1 MKPVS
6 LVPFLLAYLLGI
18 PFAFTQP
25 SELCFL
31 LVFFGAFW
39 CTYCWKFRGDPW
51 YFLLIIGFFL
61 LGLGRGNLQLILP
74 KKHYSHFVNPQAEN
88 QFIVRFTQAL
98 NNHRF
103 DHRYYGEVLWTN
115 THKSEGKILVSIN
128 KNIPVEVM
136 VGEEYQYRGR
146 LHPMEKPKNPFD
158 FDYAKHLKQQGIY
171 HHLRIKDSSRVLLH
185 QKNPS
190 LLQRL
195 NRLLT
200 LKIENSGWKIPT
212 QQIIKTMVLGQRNTL
227 ESDTR
232 KSYADTGVIHLFAI
246 SGLHIGLLMV
256 FFQWLFQPLRYLPHG
271 SILQHIMVL
280 ALLWSYA
287 FMVGAS
293 ASVLR
298 AVTLFSSFQLAKL
311 SHRKPPTAYMV
322 LLSMGVLLTV
332 NPRYIFQLGFQM
344 SYLAV
349 FGILFFQPLMEIRWS
364 TKICRWFWT
373 LTTVSLSAQLAV
385 APLSIYHFHQ
395 FPGLFLLSNWILIP
409 FVGFFLYS
417 CIGCLIYLLFFPLPG
432 GLIVGMDWVVYAM
445 NQWVLWVSNQRHF
458 LMTELILDRSTTYL
472 CYFVL
477 LSFYWLIQLK
487 KWPFWGL
494 FFVGVLGMQWQLQT
508 HRSKPKQNFWI
519 GQRYGKSILIAQK
532 SRSLCI
538 YSNDSIS
545 PAHRLVQ
552 SFKRNL
558 PHDTLL
564 FLPLKNHYQLGE
576 QTLYIVDGPWAN
588 AFNFRRG
595 SILVIQ
601 KNPKVNMERI
611 LLKSAPAMVVID
623 GSNTP
628 YYISRWRRTLNAY
641 AIDYWL
647 THERGAYRVN
657 LESVE

>member
-51 YFLLIIGFFL
+51 HFLLIIGFFL

-74 KKHYSHFVNPQAEN
+74 KKRYSHFVNPQSEN

-103 DHRYYGEVLWTN
+103 DHRYNGEVLWTN

-128 KNIPVEVM
+128 KSIPVEVM

-185 QKNPS
+185 
-190 LLQRL
+190 
-195 NRLLT
+195 
-200 LKIENSGWKIPT
+200 
-212 QQIIKTMVLGQRNTL
+212 
-227 ESDTR
+227 
-232 KSYADTGVIHLFAI
+232 
-246 SGLHIGLLMV
+246 
-256 FFQWLFQPLRYLPHG
+256 
-271 SILQHIMVL
+271 
-280 ALLWSYA
+280 
-287 FMVGAS
+287 
-293 ASVLR
+293 
-298 AVTLFSSFQLAKL
+298 
-311 SHRKPPTAYMV
+311 
-322 LLSMGVLLTV
+322 
-332 NPRYIFQLGFQM
+332 
-344 SYLAV
+344 
-349 FGILFFQPLMEIRWS
+349 
-364 TKICRWFWT
+364 
-373 LTTVSLSAQLAV
+373 
-385 APLSIYHFHQ
+385 
-395 FPGLFLLSNWILIP
+395 
-409 FVGFFLYS
+409 
-417 CIGCLIYLLFFPLPG
+417 
-432 GLIVGMDWVVYAM
+432 
-445 NQWVLWVSNQRHF
+445 
-458 LMTELILDRSTTYL
+458 
-472 CYFVL
+472 
-477 LSFYWLIQLK
+477 
-487 KWPFWGL
+487 
-494 FFVGVLGMQWQLQT
+494 
-508 HRSKPKQNFWI
+508 
-519 GQRYGKSILIAQK
+519 
-532 SRSLCI
+532 
-538 YSNDSIS
+538 
-545 PAHRLVQ
+545 
-552 SFKRNL
+552 
-558 PHDTLL
+558 
-564 FLPLKNHYQLGE
+564 
-576 QTLYIVDGPWAN
+576 
-588 AFNFRRG
+588 
-595 SILVIQ
+595 Q